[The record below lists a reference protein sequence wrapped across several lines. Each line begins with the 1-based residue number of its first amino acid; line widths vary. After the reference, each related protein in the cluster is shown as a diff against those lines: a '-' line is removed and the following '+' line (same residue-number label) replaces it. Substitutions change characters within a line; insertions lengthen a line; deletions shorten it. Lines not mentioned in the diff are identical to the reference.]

1 MIRQSVREL
10 REKAS
15 VVACAEMTKHA
26 DHVGASVTSAV
37 QPANKSC
44 RVFAIPMPVA
54 VKEDLL
60 GIVTGWMEA
69 V

>member
-1 MIRQSVREL
+1 M
-10 REKAS
+10 REKGS

-54 VKEDLL
+54 AKEDL
-60 GIVTGWMEA
+60 WA
-69 V
+69 